1 MGILK
6 HLLAWPVTGPKYLID
21 FSLQRV
27 GGVVRQELTDDT
39 PVKEQLLELQLLL
52 ELGDIDEDEYVEREA
67 EIMDQLR
74 EVRRWR
80 EEFGMAT
87 RGPVK
92 VAGGEESHVEDA
104 REPHGTAAGA
114 DSRGAHQ
121 VDREEKTPD
130 VASPSDASVEIHF
143 DVEDDEE
150 AP

>member
-6 HLLAWPVTGPKYLID
+6 HLLAWPVTGPKFLID

-67 EIMDQLR
+67 EIMGQLR

-92 VAGGEESHVEDA
+92 VAGGEGSRVEDS
-104 REPHGTAAGA
+104 REPDGTDAGA
-114 DSRGAHQ
+114 DSRAPQ
-121 VDREEKTPD
+121 QPDPEDEAPD
-130 VASPSDASVEIHF
+130 VASPSEASVEIHF